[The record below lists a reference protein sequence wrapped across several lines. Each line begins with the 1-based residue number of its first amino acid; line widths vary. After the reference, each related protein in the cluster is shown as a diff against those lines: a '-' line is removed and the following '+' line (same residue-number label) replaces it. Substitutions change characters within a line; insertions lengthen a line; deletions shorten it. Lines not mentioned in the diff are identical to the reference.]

1 LYFFAL
7 SFSLKKP
14 VLGCNKEAL
23 LPRNMVPKVSG
34 WVRCF
39 TGCHELLQSNLSRGE
54 EIRAGRG
61 DLRTQDLWGSA
72 CRKSLQEPWPMAV
85 ETSSEKSDC
94 VQVQSGSSP
103 ADRKIRVTLGNLPS
117 SYNVGDKARPV
128 LNYRQD
134 DQKHGS

>member
-1 LYFFAL
+1 
-7 SFSLKKP
+7 
-14 VLGCNKEAL
+14 
-23 LPRNMVPKVSG
+23 
-34 WVRCF
+34 
-39 TGCHELLQSNLSRGE
+39 
-54 EIRAGRG
+54 
-61 DLRTQDLWGSA
+61 
-72 CRKSLQEPWPMAV
+72 MAV